1 MVNVG
6 LIFKIMEINQ
16 VELKEKIESGEKII
30 VDFWASFCS
39 PCRVMKPTFEKVAQD
54 LINENSDVKLYTLNV
69 DDNREIAVECGVRSV
84 PTIKVFNQGKV
95 IDTKVGLQSESQL
108 KSMVES
114 LKNE

>member
-1 MVNVG
+1 
-6 LIFKIMEINQ
+6 MEINQ
-16 VELKEKIESGEKII
+16 AELKEKIESGEKII
-30 VDFWASFCS
+30 LDVFAKWCG
-39 PCRVMKPTFEKVAQD
+39 PCMAMKPTFEKVAQD

-69 DDNREIAVECGVRSV
+69 DDNREIAVEYGVRSV